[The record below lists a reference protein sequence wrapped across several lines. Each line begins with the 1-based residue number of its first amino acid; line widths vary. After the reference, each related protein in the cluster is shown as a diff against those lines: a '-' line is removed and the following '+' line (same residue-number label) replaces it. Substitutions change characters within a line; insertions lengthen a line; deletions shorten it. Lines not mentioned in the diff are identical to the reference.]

1 MRIFLSACLLVITYS
16 LYAQT
21 EEGPF
26 PPLSSKTL
34 IKQDVGN
41 ATISVEYERPLVRER
56 KIFGEL
62 VPWNKVWRTGAGLC
76 TRIHFSE
83 EVMVQGQKIAAGKY
97 SLFTI
102 PNPNE
107 WVVILNSDTTLYGS
121 YDYNSTKDVIRFTV
135 VPKASPRFFEAFT
148 IEFELI
154 KTNAKTYIA
163 WANTQIEFNIETT
176 TAKDMDVYIKEQLLS
191 GKSKNSGDYF
201 SAAQYLLYQ
210 KENLQQALLLADK
223 SLQLDKYEGG
233 AREVKMQIY
242 EILHQYD
249 NAKNE
254 VNKAIEMTKTRKYHN
269 EGDRKQDINFWE
281 AQLKRI
287 GAQQ

>member
-1 MRIFLSACLLVITYS
+1 MKSFIIAFLLVATCS
-16 LYAQT
+16 SYAQT
-21 EEGPF
+21 DVGPF
-26 PPLSSKTL
+26 PPLSSKTT
-34 IKQDVGN
+34 IKQEVGN
-41 ATISVEYERPLVRER
+41 TTITVEYERPLVRER
-56 KIFGEL
+56 KIFGDL

-76 TRIHFSE
+76 TRIHFSDG
-83 EVMVQGQKIAAGKY
+83 VTVQGQKIAAGKY

-121 YDYNSTKDVIRFTV
+121 YDYNSNKDVIRFAV
-135 VPKASPRFFEAFT
+135 VPKTSPRYFEAFT
-148 IEFELI
+148 IDFELI
-154 KTNAKTYIA
+154 KTNAQAYIA
-163 WANTQIEFNIETT
+163 WANTQIEFNIETS
-176 TAKDMDVYIKEQLLS
+176 TAKDMDIYIKGQLLS

-210 KENLQQALLLADK
+210 KENLQQALLLAEK

-249 NAKNE
+249 DARNE

-269 EGDRKQDINFWE
+269 EGDKQQEIDFWE
-281 AQLKRI
+281 SQLKRI
-287 GAQQ
+287 GAQY